1 MLLTEFHLSNQ
12 HIEIVC
18 MFLDSQFLITELAAL
33 AYFTHK
39 IKLPFFYFVEVS
51 SLVQL
56 LQMFPHIFNDL
67 KEGRMNTF
75 KDYVTDCLHV

>member
-1 MLLTEFHLSNQ
+1 MLLTEFHMSNQ

-39 IKLPFFYFVEVS
+39 ITLPFFYFVEVS